1 MHTKIYSTQVHGPSQ
16 VNGSVLRG
24 TLPGGPLD
32 GGLEPVPAH
41 AEAVDRFGHG
51 DVGRAAVHAEELAML
66 ALGILGQPAV
76 IDASHLL
83 GHAFFLA

>member
-1 MHTKIYSTQVHGPSQ
+1 
-16 VNGSVLRG
+16 
-24 TLPGGPLD
+24 
-32 GGLEPVPAH
+32 
-41 AEAVDRFGHG
+41 
-51 DVGRAAVHAEELAML
+51 VHAEELAML